1 MTKPAMR
8 TVGVFL
14 AFAVLLIL
22 VMPAYKSWRDKAR
35 RIDAMS
41 EAKQIMLAYH
51 LYIGQSTS
59 PPVSLESLRPFV
71 PERINL
77 GDYELIL
84 TDPISSNLMSIS
96 PARTAVIRGRNAVSG
111 HRVIGFAD
119 GHSEMWKGPA
129 PTR

>member
-1 MTKPAMR
+1 MTKPAIR
-8 TVGVFL
+8 TAGALL
-14 AFAVLLIL
+14 AFAVLLLL

-35 RIDAMS
+35 RVDAMS

-71 PERINL
+71 SESVDL
-77 GDYELIL
+77 EDYELIL
-84 TDPISSNLMSIS
+84 TNPVSSNLMLIS
-96 PARTAVIRGRNAVSG
+96 PARIAVIRARNTVAG
-111 HRVIGFAD
+111 YRVIGFAD